1 MVVVMAMV
9 VAMAT
14 MLTVVMM
21 AIVVNDGDA
30 DCSLFY
36 FSICANGRRSH
47 LNLAIFAAF
56 LTNGSPQWN
65 LARAPNHR

>member
-36 FSICANGRRSH
+36 LCKRASFS
-47 LNLAIFAAF
+47 
-56 LTNGSPQWN
+56 P
-65 LARAPNHR
+65 